1 MKRNKIVKTE
11 NMPSAVLDIYEDGSG
26 RVTFFNN
33 ENHWHG
39 EIFLTKEQIDF
50 YYSEEQIWRQWFMC
64 HFGLKNV
71 NFPYRKLLV
80 MRWRHILIHWY
91 VNDVL
96 EDYVEFNVYSKKYEN
111 PEGN

>member
-1 MKRNKIVKTE
+1 
-11 NMPSAVLDIYEDGSG
+11 
-26 RVTFFNN
+26 
-33 ENHWHG
+33 
-39 EIFLTKEQIDF
+39 
-50 YYSEEQIWRQWFMC
+50 MC
-64 HFGLKNV
+64 HFGLKNM
-71 NFPYRKLLV
+71 NFSQMKLLV